1 MSSSTSNNKEILAT
15 IDQYETNCKVSRK
28 NLGTQTKA
36 FKKYNNEEKLNKF
49 PALLKLYQKE
59 IDVLTKRAK
68 YSEEHFNT
76 LANKQNNEKP
86 SSSSS
91 NNNNNSISEE
101 SKDKLLIPWKRKV
114 TKLEITNKRL
124 EQEIK
129 EVEGELMNLKNQDI
143 TIRQLENKIE
153 ELESGADSN
162 IQMQVITHKEKMEE
176 ILDRERDEFQ
186 EQIQEFLAKIEKAKE
201 GEARAREEQDAAQ
214 TELFALRSRVD
225 EEQAVNQSDM
235 TMLSDELDNAN
246 NRIQMLEHKLNAM
259 AAKNGSSNSSSSSS
273 SSISRTSR
281 NTKDTLA
288 VQLRLQ
294 AELTAK
300 DEIID
305 HLNQKIDGGRYRSNT
320 DIAAVFNTAVELKL
334 AKDLKAVFKVLDQ
347 DHNGSISMK
356 ELELGLKK
364 MHVDMNGIEIKFLWD
379 ALNVNHGD
387 SISYSEFEQFC
398 KSKAFISKDL
408 NYNSNNNNNNNNN
421 NKNYDDDMVNKLNIE
436 LLELKNELNKRP
448 SNDIYMET
456 KSKLRTL
463 QLILYN
469 SIEENDEDE
478 IMVANNGHNNN
489 NKQISDL
496 ESIMVK
502 KYHSMESKLTKYKN
516 DIRDLETKFKVE
528 QNLLNKFKNDCEEKQ
543 KLIDQLEEDLANRDT
558 LSGASP
564 NTSYVDDNNDESN
577 ARRNIFGNNN
587 NNNNN
592 NSNNNSPP
600 SSFTNNST
608 SSLLQKIV
616 DDAPATPTI
625 LLQTNTTSNN
635 QLAAS
640 MEDILRGQRDRYRK
654 RVIELESRVSKST
667 QLLQSSRTSAEQLRA
682 DNVKLYEK
690 IKYLQSYDRRK
701 SSKEQLT
708 GRTSSRNNMALL
720 SNNNKRDDLME
731 SGSMS
736 QYKKIYEQSVNPF
749 TQFHKREQNKRFEKL
764 HSVDKIILIGGRF
777 FMKNRYSRAFLFF
790 YFLFLHFVLFLT
802 MYNWTHAHHT
812 FHIVRNIPHHNL
824 PHSME
829 KIVHK

>member
-1 MSSSTSNNKEILAT
+1 
-15 IDQYETNCKVSRK
+15 
-28 NLGTQTKA
+28 
-36 FKKYNNEEKLNKF
+36 
-49 PALLKLYQKE
+49 
-59 IDVLTKRAK
+59 
-68 YSEEHFNT
+68 
-76 LANKQNNEKP
+76 
-86 SSSSS
+86 
-91 NNNNNSISEE
+91 
-101 SKDKLLIPWKRKV
+101 
-114 TKLEITNKRL
+114 
-124 EQEIK
+124 
-129 EVEGELMNLKNQDI
+129 
-143 TIRQLENKIE
+143 
-153 ELESGADSN
+153 
-162 IQMQVITHKEKMEE
+162 
-176 ILDRERDEFQ
+176 
-186 EQIQEFLAKIEKAKE
+186 
-201 GEARAREEQDAAQ
+201 
-214 TELFALRSRVD
+214 
-225 EEQAVNQSDM
+225 
-235 TMLSDELDNAN
+235 
-246 NRIQMLEHKLNAM
+246 
-259 AAKNGSSNSSSSSS
+259 
-273 SSISRTSR
+273 
-281 NTKDTLA
+281 
-288 VQLRLQ
+288 
-294 AELTAK
+294 
-300 DEIID
+300 
-305 HLNQKIDGGRYRSNT
+305 
-320 DIAAVFNTAVELKL
+320 
-334 AKDLKAVFKVLDQ
+334 
-347 DHNGSISMK
+347 
-356 ELELGLKK
+356 
-364 MHVDMNGIEIKFLWD
+364 
-379 ALNVNHGD
+379 
-387 SISYSEFEQFC
+387 
-398 KSKAFISKDL
+398 
-408 NYNSNNNNNNNNN
+408 
-421 NKNYDDDMVNKLNIE
+421 
-436 LLELKNELNKRP
+436 
-448 SNDIYMET
+448 
-456 KSKLRTL
+456 
-463 QLILYN
+463 
-469 SIEENDEDE
+469 
-478 IMVANNGHNNN
+478 
-489 NKQISDL
+489 
-496 ESIMVK
+496 
-502 KYHSMESKLTKYKN
+502 MESKLTKYKN

-764 HSVDKIILIGGRF
+764 NSVDKIILIGGRF